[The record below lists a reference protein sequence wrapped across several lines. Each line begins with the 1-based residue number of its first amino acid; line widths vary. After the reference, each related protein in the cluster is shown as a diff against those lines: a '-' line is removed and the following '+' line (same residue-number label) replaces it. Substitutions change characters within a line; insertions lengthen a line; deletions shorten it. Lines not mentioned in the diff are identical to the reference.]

1 MTTPDTKHKT
11 ISVVIRDL
19 GAAERDYLTGVFRFV
34 NTQANWSIKLYSDR
48 AGLEGV
54 LSDRAASDGILAV
67 LPHRSDAKAALWFG
81 DVPTVLVDIPPDRA
95 SLGNVLSFVRLDDRQ
110 IGRAAAEHFLARGS
124 FNAYLCVVDQP
135 EFEYPSH
142 REAGFRSLLADT
154 GKPVETLRIS
164 ESVLD
169 ARETEAIRRT
179 LTSLPHPL
187 AVFAVRDRAAL
198 KVFDVCRRFR
208 LAIPNEVAVLGVDN
222 DELFCTSLKPPLSS
236 VLPDHELIGFLAAR
250 ELARLIRHGDGR
262 EIVSPKSVK
271 RIVLRESTR
280 IIPPAARILSQAMDF
295 IEANASG
302 ALRVSDVAHH
312 VGVSRRLLDLRFRQ
326 VHGGTVLEAIVQA
339 RIRRMK
345 KKLRTSA
352 AHVDSL
358 ATECGFSSPAVFTR
372 FFTRHVG
379 VSPTAWRKATT
390 RPRHR

>member
-1 MTTPDTKHKT
+1 MTTPDTTHKT

-34 NTQANWSIKLYSDR
+34 NTQANWSIKLYNDR

-95 SLGNVLSFVRLDDRQ
+95 SLGNVISFVRLDDRQ
-110 IGRAAAEHFLARGS
+110 IGRAAAEHFLARGN

-142 REAGFRSLLADT
+142 REAGFRSRLADT

-169 ARETEAIRRT
+169 
-179 LTSLPHPL
+179 
-187 AVFAVRDRAAL
+187 
-198 KVFDVCRRFR
+198 
-208 LAIPNEVAVLGVDN
+208 
-222 DELFCTSLKPPLSS
+222 
-236 VLPDHELIGFLAAR
+236 AR

-271 RIVLRESTR
+271 HVVLRESTR
-280 IIPPAARILSQAMDF
+280 IIPPAARILAQALDY

-302 ALRVSDVAHH
+302 ALRVTDVAHH

-326 VHGGTVLEAIVQA
+326 VHGGTVFDAIVQA

-345 KKLRTSA
+345 KKLRTSS
-352 AHVDSL
+352 AHVDGL
-358 ATECGFSSPAVFTR
+358 AAECGFSSPAVFTR

-379 VSPTAWRKATT
+379 VSPTAWRKAT
-390 RPRHR
+390 